1 MVTPHVTDA
10 LIIQDTSFEV
20 AVKQLTHK
28 NGEDA
33 AREAEVLRGL
43 SSGSHPHKH
52 LVTLLA
58 TFEYNGGFYLI
69 FPLAEADLQRFW
81 KRSKICANPNTGRW
95 MIEQSLGIASALCK
109 VHRYETFP
117 RTSSLYKSSH
127 TRKSTLATQELASI
141 LEGHGGNPERRL
153 FGRHGDIKPNNI
165 LLFPDRNSATALGT
179 LKITDFGI
187 TQFSTENMRS
197 LKNGEKVSCTF
208 TYQSPEC
215 VLNQSI
221 STACDIWAL
230 GCLYLEFVL
239 WYMRGYQAVVDFSRE
254 RDHGYETDAFFTR
267 IGQDELTGVPIAE
280 VKRCVTRV
288 CESLLAIPC
297 ITNIRK
303 LINELRAEPACILP
317 VKRIL
322 DLIETKMLIGARSNT
337 TPRLQR
343 SYHDESATD
352 FGERISSGTL
362 MNELG
367 SILQDYDNFGLC
379 GIEI

>member
-1 MVTPHVTDA
+1 MTPHVADTI
-10 LIIQDTSFEV
+10 IIQDASCVV
-20 AVKQLTHK
+20 AVKQLTYK

-33 AREAEVLRGL
+33 AHEADVLRGL

-58 TFEYNGGFYLI
+58 TFEYNRGFFLI
-69 FPLAEADLQRFW
+69 FPLAESDLQRFW
-81 KRSKICANPNTGRW
+81 KRSKTCTNTNTGRW
-95 MIEQSLGIASALCK
+95 VIEQSLGIASALYK
-109 VHRYETFP
+109 IHRYETFP
-117 RTSSLYKSSH
+117 RTSTLYKSAH

-141 LEGHGGNPERRL
+141 LEGQGGNPERRL

-165 LLFPDRNSATALGT
+165 LLFPERNSANALGT

-187 TQFSTENMRS
+187 AQFSTENMRS
-197 LKNGEKVSCTF
+197 LKNSEKVACTP

-239 WYMRGYQAVVDFSRE
+239 WYLRGYQAVVDFSKQ
-254 RDHGYETDAFFTR
+254 RDYGYETDAFFTR

-288 CESLLAIPC
+288 CGSKP
-297 ITNIRK
+297 
-303 LINELRAEPACILP
+303 
-317 VKRIL
+317 
-322 DLIETKMLIGARSNT
+322 
-337 TPRLQR
+337 
-343 SYHDESATD
+343 YHT
-352 FGERISSGTL
+352 
-362 MNELG
+362 MHH
-367 SILQDYDNFGLC
+367 
-379 GIEI
+379 